1 MGFMF
6 LPATR
11 SLYWTI
17 IWLALV
23 KVKKIC
29 LLRRIILFFNVE
41 CFNNYIDLSMDELK
55 AGLVI
60 RNLEVE
66 VLQGQTEQE
75 EEMNALSLTLTNLI
89 FIKNI
94 YAFLFKTG
102 IIGSTIIFMI
112 YVK

>member
-60 RNLEVE
+60 RKLEVE
-66 VLQGQTEQE
+66 LLQGQTEQE
-75 EEMNALSLTLTNLI
+75 EEMKACLRLTYLI
-89 FIKNI
+89 F
-94 YAFLFKTG
+94 FK
-102 IIGSTIIFMI
+102 IFMHFCLKLPLSEVLLS
-112 YVK
+112 YMLNK